1 MFGPT
6 SPLQVTDDSAADRWP
21 HWRAVSRSAPR
32 NAWIV
37 RFLLSVL
44 VAVVLLQVDVASAG
58 YPPTSDTLLQKG
70 GKLTSGEVENEAG
83 FGTSAALS
91 ADGSTLLIGG
101 PQDGGSQGAVWM
113 FVRSGSSWTRQGPK
127 QTAGE
132 ASGGGALEECAE
144 EAADE
149 VGECAFGKSV
159 ALSADGNTALVGDPS
174 SNSTPGAAW
183 VFTRSAGT
191 WTRGPALIADGG
203 GDDGRFGKSVAL
215 SADGATA
222 LIGDPTASAQRGE
235 AWVFTRSHD
244 AWTRQATLT
253 DSEGSQLAHFGRS
266 VALSSDG
273 DTALIGGPGDSSFE
287 GAAWAFTRSGT
298 TTWSQ
303 MGGRITGPHDGGR
316 AHFGKAVALSG
327 DGSAA
332 LVGAPDYGEQRGAVW
347 TLARSG
353 SSFVQQGAT
362 LTFTSLSE
370 TMEGVFGAS
379 VALSGDGNVALIGAP
394 HAEAGFGS
402 VTQWTRSGGVW
413 SPQANLGGTEAVG
426 RGSTGASVA
435 LSSDGLVAAIGAPH
449 DARRAGAAWVFTSV
463 PPAELPPPAVTNVV
477 PGRGTTDGG
486 TEVEIRGAN
495 LDTVKEVHF
504 GAVPAA
510 RFVPVN
516 AVRIKAVTPPEP
528 AGKVDVTVT
537 TSAGTSAVSRP
548 ADVFVFEGPSS
559 GRSDGPSAPVGSST
573 GATGGVLGSTASA
586 SYTSSTSSACRVSLR
601 SKRAV
606 VALHRSVAMRL
617 LRTGAG
623 PCRGTLTLRYR
634 QKTTGKRFKLRNI
647 GSTRFAISPGK
658 SLVVKVTLNGLGRRL
673 FRAGHGK
680 LNVSAAVVRASPRPV
695 LARTV
700 SVRLSVKKTPKR
712 TS

>member
-1 MFGPT
+1 MLGPT
-6 SPLQVTDDSAADRWP
+6 SLQVTEDSAADRWP
-21 HWRAVSRSAPR
+21 HWRVVSRSAPG

-37 RFLLSVL
+37 RILLSLL

-58 YPPTSDTLLQKG
+58 YPLTIDPLLQKG
-70 GKLTSGEVENEAG
+70 GKLTSGEVGNEAG

-101 PQDGGSQGAVWM
+101 PQDDGSQGAAWM

-235 AWVFTRSHD
+235 AWVFRRSGNT
-244 AWTRQATLT
+244 WMRQGMLT

-273 DTALIGGPGDSSFE
+273 DMALIGGPGDSSFE
-287 GAAWAFTRSGT
+287 GAAWAFTRSG

-353 SSFVQQGAT
+353 SSFVQQGAA

-370 TMEGVFGAS
+370 TMEGAFGAS
-379 VALSGDGNVALIGAP
+379 VALSGDGNAALIGAP

-463 PPAELPPPAVTNVV
+463 PPAELPLPAVTNVV

-548 ADVFVFEGPSS
+548 ADLFVFEGPSS
-559 GRSDGPSAPVGSST
+559 GGSDPPAAAVGSST

-586 SYTSSTSSACRVSLR
+586 SSASSACRVSLR

-634 QKTTGKRFKLRNI
+634 QKTTGQRFKLRNI

-658 SLVVKVTLNGLGRRL
+658 SLVAKVALNGLGRRL

-680 LNVSAAVVRASPRPV
+680 LNVSVAVIRTSPRPV
-695 LARTV
+695 LARTA

>member
-1 MFGPT
+1 MLGPT
-6 SPLQVTDDSAADRWP
+6 SPRRVTDDSAAGGWP
-21 HWRAVSRSAPR
+21 HRRVVSRSAPR
-32 NAWIV
+32 NAWIG
-37 RFLLSVL
+37 RISLSVL
-44 VAVVLLQVDVASAG
+44 VAVALLQVDVASAG
-58 YPPTSDTLLQKG
+58 YPLTSDPLLQKG
-70 GKLTSGEVENEAG
+70 AKLTSGEVENEAG

-101 PQDGGSQGAVWM
+101 PQDGGSQGAAWM

-127 QTAGE
+127 QTPGE
-132 ASGGGALEECAE
+132 ASGGTGLEECSE

-149 VGECAFGKSV
+149 AGECAFGKSV
-159 ALSADGNTALVGDPS
+159 ALSADGDTALVGDPS
-174 SNSTPGAAW
+174 SGSTPGAAW
-183 VFTRSAGT
+183 VFTRSEGT
-191 WTRGPALIADGG
+191 WTRGPVLMSAG
-203 GDDGRFGKSVAL
+203 GDDEGRFGKSVTL
-215 SADGATA
+215 SADGDTA
-222 LIGDPTASAQRGE
+222 LIGDPGASAQRGT
-235 AWVFTRSHD
+235 AWVFTRSGD
-244 AWTRQATLT
+244 TWTHQATLT
-253 DSEGSQLAHFGRS
+253 DIEGSPLAHFGRS

-273 DTALIGGPGDSSFE
+273 DTALIGGPGDSGFE
-287 GAAWAFTRSGT
+287 GAAWAFRRSGT
-298 TTWSQ
+298 TWSQ
-303 MGGRITGPHDGGR
+303 TGGKITGPHDGGR
-316 AHFGKAVALSG
+316 ARFGKAVALSG
-327 DGSAA
+327 DGSTA

-353 SSFVQQGAT
+353 SSFVQQGET
-362 LTFTSLSE
+362 LTFTALSE
-370 TMEGVFGAS
+370 AMEGAFGAS
-379 VALSGDGNVALIGAP
+379 VALSGDGNVALIGTP

-402 VTQWTRSGGVW
+402 VTQWTRSSGVW
-413 SPQANLGGTEAVG
+413 SSQANLGGSEAVG
-426 RGSTGASVA
+426 RGLTGASVA
-435 LSSDGLVAAIGAPH
+435 LSSDGLVAAIGAPR
-449 DARRAGAAWVFTSV
+449 DAKRAGAAWVFTSA
-463 PPAELPPPAVTNVV
+463 PLTELPLPVVTNVL
-477 PGRGTTDGG
+477 PGHGTTGGG

-504 GAVPAA
+504 GAVGAT

-516 AVRIKAVTPPEP
+516 AARIKAVTPPEP

-559 GRSDGPSAPVGSST
+559 GRPDPPSPTVGSLT
-573 GATGGVLGSTASA
+573 GAAGGLLGSTASA
-586 SYTSSTSSACRVSLR
+586 SSACRVSLR

-634 QKTTGKRFKLRNI
+634 QKATGKRFKLRNI

-658 SLVVKVTLNGLGRRL
+658 SLVVKVTMNGLGRRL

-680 LNVSAAVVRASPRPV
+680 LNVSVAVVRTSPRPV
-695 LARTV
+695 LARTA

>member
-1 MFGPT
+1 MLGPT

-21 HWRAVSRSAPR
+21 HWRAVRRSAPR
-32 NAWIV
+32 NGWIM
-37 RFLLSVL
+37 RILLSVL
-44 VAVVLLQVDVASAG
+44 VAGALLQVDVASAG
-58 YPPTSDTLLQKG
+58 YPLTSDPLLQKG

-101 PQDGGSQGAVWM
+101 PQDDGSQGAVWM

-127 QTAGE
+127 QTPGE
-132 ASGGGALEECAE
+132 PSGGTGLEECSE

-149 VGECAFGKSV
+149 AGECAFGKSV
-159 ALSADGNTALVGDPS
+159 ALSADGDTALVGDPS
-174 SNSTPGAAW
+174 STATPGAAW

-191 WTRGPALIADGG
+191 WTRGPVLMSAG
-203 GDDGRFGKSVAL
+203 GDDEGRFGKSVAL
-215 SADGATA
+215 SADGGTA
-222 LIGDPTASAQRGE
+222 LIGDPGASAQRGT
-235 AWVFTRSHD
+235 AWVFTRSGD
-244 AWTRQATLT
+244 TWTQQATLT
-253 DSEGSQLAHFGRS
+253 DIEGSQLAHFGRS

-287 GAAWAFTRSGT
+287 GAAWAFRRSGT
-298 TTWSQ
+298 TWSQ
-303 MGGRITGPHDGGR
+303 TGGKITGPHDGGR
-316 AHFGKAVALSG
+316 ARFGKAVALSG
-327 DGSAA
+327 DGSTA

-353 SSFVQQGAT
+353 SSFVQQGET
-362 LTFTSLSE
+362 LTFTALSE
-370 TMEGVFGAS
+370 AMEGAFGAS
-379 VALSGDGNVALIGAP
+379 VALSGDGNVALIGTP

-402 VTQWTRSGGVW
+402 VTQWTRSSGAW
-413 SPQANLGGTEAVG
+413 ASQANLGGSEAVG
-426 RGSTGASVA
+426 RGLTGASVA
-435 LSSDGLVAAIGAPH
+435 LSSDGLVAAIGAPR
-449 DARRAGAAWVFTSV
+449 DAKRAGAAWVFTSA
-463 PPAELPPPAVTNVV
+463 PLTELPPPAVTNVV

-495 LDTVKEVHF
+495 FDTANVKEVHF
-504 GAVPAA
+504 GTVPAA
-510 RFVPVN
+510 SFVFVN
-516 AVRIKAVTPPEP
+516 AARIKAVTPPEP
-528 AGKVDVTVT
+528 PGKVDVTVT

-559 GRSDGPSAPVGSST
+559 GRSDPPSAPVGSPT
-573 GATGGVLGSTASA
+573 GVTGGVLASTASA
-586 SYTSSTSSACRVSLR
+586 SSGCRVSLR

-606 VALHRSVAMRL
+606 VALQRSVAMRL

-634 QKTTGKRFKLRNI
+634 QKTTGKLFKLRNI
-647 GSTRFAISPGK
+647 GSKRFAISPGK

-680 LNVSAAVVRASPRPV
+680 LDVSVAVVRTSPRPV
-695 LARTV
+695 LARTA
-700 SVRLSVKKTPKR
+700 SVRLSVKKTARR

>member
-1 MFGPT
+1 MLGLT

-21 HWRAVSRSAPR
+21 HWRAVNRSAPR

-37 RFLLSVL
+37 RILLSVL
-44 VAVVLLQVDVASAG
+44 AAVVLLQVDVASAG
-58 YPPTSDTLLQKG
+58 YPLTIDQLLQKG
-70 GKLTSGEVENEAG
+70 AKLTSAEVENEAG

-101 PQDGGSQGAVWM
+101 PQDAGSQGAVWM

-159 ALSADGNTALVGDPS
+159 SLSADGNTALVGDPS

-222 LIGDPTASAQRGE
+222 LIGDPGASFERG
-235 AWVFTRSHD
+235 AVWVFTRSGD
-244 AWTRQATLT
+244 TWTQQAELT
-253 DSEGSQLAHFGRS
+253 DSERSQLAHFGRS

-287 GAAWAFTRSGT
+287 GAAWAFTRTG

-303 MGGRITGPHDGGR
+303 IGGRITGPHDGGR

-362 LTFTSLSE
+362 LAFTSVSE
-370 TMEGVFGAS
+370 TMEGAFGAS

-548 ADVFVFEGPSS
+548 ADLFVFEGPSS
-559 GRSDGPSAPVGSST
+559 GGSGPPAAAVGSST
-573 GATGGVLGSTASA
+573 GATGGVLGSAASA
-586 SYTSSTSSACRVSLR
+586 SSASSACRVSLR

-606 VALHRSVAMRL
+606 VALSRSVAMRL

-647 GSTRFAISPGK
+647 GSARFAISPGK
-658 SLVVKVTLNGLGRRL
+658 SLVVKVALNGLGRRL
-673 FRAGHGK
+673 FRVGHGK
-680 LNVSAAVVRASPRPV
+680 LNVSAALVRTSPRPV
-695 LARTV
+695 LARTA